1 MLPARREGVRHPTCL
16 VFGPK
21 CTCHDNQSH
30 REESLRMK
38 KSYQSPAVIDY
49 GSIASTTFVT
59 PAVASKYGIPVGNT
73 AKIDDQNYACS
84 AEAGLYAGEGG
95 KNYLVLQCDK
105 FGEYSHS

>member
-1 MLPARREGVRHPTCL
+1 
-16 VFGPK
+16 
-21 CTCHDNQSH
+21 
-30 REESLRMK
+30 MK
-38 KSYQSPAVIDY
+38 KSYQTPAVVDY

-59 PAVASKYGIPVGNT
+59 PAVANKYGIPVGST
-73 AKIDDQNYACS
+73 PKISEDNYACS